1 MKISTRGRYALRLML
16 DLAQNSK
23 EGGAISLHDV
33 AKRQGVSKK
42 YLEQIVP
49 LLSKAGMLR
58 SNRGY
63 QGGYRLTKTPAEYT
77 VGDVL
82 RVTEGDLAC
91 VSCVLPGNNDCPREA
106 ECITKPVWDGLYQT
120 VTTYLDSITLQ
131 DILDQYAARMGD
143 QALHYSI

>member
-91 VSCVLPGNNDCPREA
+91 VSCVLPGNNDCPSDA

-131 DILDQYAARMGD
+131 DILDQHAARMGD